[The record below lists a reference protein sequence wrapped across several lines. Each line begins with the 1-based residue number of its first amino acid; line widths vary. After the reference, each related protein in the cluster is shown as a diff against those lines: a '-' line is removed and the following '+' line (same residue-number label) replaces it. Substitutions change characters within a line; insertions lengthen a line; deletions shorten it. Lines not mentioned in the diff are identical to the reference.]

1 MTANNSRVLAERP
14 WVTQR
19 EAAEHLGVDVRTI
32 RNMIADGRL
41 TGYRSG
47 RNVIRLRR
55 NDLDSVL
62 VPFGGAV

>member
-1 MTANNSRVLAERP
+1 LNGNDSRAATARP

-19 EAAEHLGVDVRTI
+19 EAADHLGVDVRTI
-32 RNMIADGRL
+32 RNMICDGRL

-55 NDLDSVL
+55 ADLDAVL
-62 VPFGGAV
+62 QPFGGAA